1 MWPGDRLVGEQ
12 VTGRKL
18 NDRWLDVLH
27 VTFQV
32 TGGLV
37 AGVSR
42 GQGEGD
48 R

>member
-1 MWPGDRLVGEQ
+1 M
-12 VTGRKL
+12 TGRKL

-37 AGVSR
+37 AGEQVA
-42 GQGEGD
+42 GEQVAGD